1 MVSILK
7 NYVRG
12 PIIDGLSE
20 GYKKELN
27 LLLKSA
33 EKHGLM
39 WEVLQYFQTS
49 VQNDSITSESDILWH
64 LREACL
70 EWDVNI

>member
-49 VQNDSITSESDILWH
+49 VG
-64 LREACL
+64 
-70 EWDVNI
+70 